1 MPTITYQNKRSHRC
15 RFADVALE
23 GGLLEARLVVVHV
36 QDVDAHG
43 AVGLG
48 AHLEQ
53 NLNRYSHDPILN
65 DSIMI

>member
-1 MPTITYQNKRSHRC
+1 MPTITYQNKRPHRC

-23 GGLLEARLVVVHV
+23 GGLFEARLVVVHV

-53 NLNRYSHDPILN
+53 N
-65 DSIMI
+65 